1 MKSECDKP
9 RIPRLCLLF
18 AMMVVLLSA
27 PTALAAEEPEAPR
40 ILRVGFEG
48 MTVPCNWTQSD
59 DSNGAIPITGTD
71 QYLCGFEVAYMKQVC
86 ALAGYEIEAY
96 KFDWDGLMMAVP
108 SGKVDC
114 AISMIVQQTTGAKRC
129 PSPPPIIMRTPWLW
143 SAETVPLLRQIL
155 WKTFAAH
162 GQPPCSIP
170 SGTAFKSTVFQM

>member
-96 KFDWDGLMMAVP
+96 KFDWDG
-108 SGKVDC
+108 
-114 AISMIVQQTTGAKRC
+114 
-129 PSPPPIIMRTPWLW
+129 PPARW
-143 SAETVPLLRQIL
+143 TVP
-155 WKTFAAH
+155 F
-162 GQPPCSIP
+162 P
-170 SGTAFKSTVFQM
+170 